1 METQNK
7 IYADLVVYS
16 KIYTANSNQ
25 DYVEA
30 FAIKDGKYIFVG
42 SKEDSKKYIKD
53 GVTKVIDYSNSFVM
67 PGATEGHGHFIL
79 SATLSALDLVRITP
93 TLEELLE
100 FVKDTISRYPDNVL
114 YLTFGWDNVPFT
126 EFKNTINIREE
137 LDKICKDKPLVLIDN
152 TGHNIFM
159 NSKTIEKAGINGDT
173 VIEGGHFSKDSKGN
187 LLGLASEV
195 AMNYVMNKVVRP
207 ANFISANDFEKAVK
221 IGQVLLHSNGYT
233 YYLDGYTSYFGESAF
248 IGISEY
254 DKKNGLELYIEAT
267 NKIDPFEKDL
277 DACIK
282 EEIEY
287 KNKYTTSRFN
297 PDCIKLFAD
306 GECVESMSG
315 WVLKPYKDGSHGMQV
330 WKDDQMNY
338 LVKTANENGISVH
351 VHTSGDAATTQVVNA
366 MVKANPYKKEGVKN
380 SIVHCFGLTPET
392 MDLMAK
398 YHIATA
404 TNINWRV
411 VSSDYD
417 LDKYFSSSE
426 WYLHGYPL
434 KSQLERGIVLTSST
448 DFPSNGMGHIDILNI
463 LELAINGTIDT
474 SIYPPEEAS
483 KIISFSSD
491 EFLTFNEAL
500 DVLTINGAK
509 LLGIEKERGS
519 IEVGKY
525 ADFLH
530 IDKDISTIPAN
541 TIHTAN
547 ISNVYFEGKL
557 VYTK

>member
-16 KIYTANSNQ
+16 KIYTANTNQ

-173 VIEGGHFSKDSKGN
+173 VIEGGHFSKDKEGN

-330 WKDDQMNY
+330 WKDDQMDY

-351 VHTSGDAATTQVVNA
+351 VHTSGDGATTQVVNA

>member
-7 IYADLVVYS
+7 IYADLVVIS

-42 SKEDSKKYIKD
+42 TKEDSKKYIKE

-100 FVKDTISRYPDNVL
+100 FVKETISRYPDNVL

-159 NSKTIEKAGINGDT
+159 NSKTIEKAGITGDT
-173 VIEGGHFSKDSKGN
+173 VIEGGHFSKDSQGN

-207 ANFISANDFEKAVK
+207 ANFISPNDFEKAVK

-297 PDCIKLFAD
+297 PDAIKLFAD

-315 WVLKPYKDGSHGMQV
+315 WVLKPYKDGTYGTQI
-330 WKDDQMNY
+330 WKDDEMNY

-366 MVKANPYKKEGVKN
+366 MVKASSYKKGNAKN
-380 SIVHCFGLTPET
+380 SLAHCFGLTEET

-411 VSSDYD
+411 VSNDYD
-417 LDKYFSSSE
+417 LDKYFSSSS

-434 KSQLERGIVLTSST
+434 KSQLEKGIVLTSST

-474 SIYPPEEAS
+474 SIYSPEEAS

-525 ADFLH
+525 ADFLR